1 MQHLSAIGHM
11 DNETRNDMQQ
21 GLNVIENRSLGLMN
35 FVNQYKSLITL
46 PVADFK
52 TVNIK
57 SLLERVCLLQQERL
71 KEKGIHLQLTVKN
84 ESLSV
89 HLDPDLIEQVLLN
102 LINNA
107 ADALAGCTNPSIELI
122 AEQYNHK
129 TLIYVADNGTGI
141 DKTVIDKIFIPFF
154 TTKNAG
160 SGIGLSLSKQI
171 MRLHGG
177 SIEVICPEGGGG
189 SVCAGV
195 CVIED

>member
-1 MQHLSAIGHM
+1 
-11 DNETRNDMQQ
+11 
-21 GLNVIENRSLGLMN
+21 VIENRSLGLVN

-52 TVNIK
+52 TVSIK

-71 KEKGIHLQLTVKN
+71 KEKGICLQMTIKN
-84 ESLSV
+84 ESLSI

-107 ADALAGCTNPSIELI
+107 ADALAGCANPSIELI
-122 AEQYNHK
+122 AEVTNHK

-154 TTKNAG
+154 TTKNTG

-177 SIEVICPEGGGG
+177 GIEVICPEGGWGNVCT
-189 SVCAGV
+189 SVWGL
-195 CVIED
+195 I